1 MERSLRSSLLVFVTL
16 ALVYLVGPQTAE
28 AQQKPKIATAGART
42 GTKSAIKPQS
52 VAGCP
57 NNTGIVDSISVPVT
71 MSINLAVAI
80 PFPLNYD
87 ASFQL
92 QSENPAFVAAGD
104 KTQGFLPVVT
114 VPAGQ
119 TTSNVFALFGVS
131 VGSTKLDIIP
141 LSPGFI
147 TTSFPA
153 GAWDVNQSGGSASK
167 FVDANSPSAT
177 CRDNGSPNIS
187 QNGMLLAGCGTSVNG
202 VASDGA
208 TRLLMRTLAGLPG
221 TACYEITSTSDLDQG
236 TIETPLQV
244 TDSVN
249 GLNYAFSLYDAPANY
264 GDSTNSR
271 TVEVTFTFTPNIGN
285 GATTSFPAD
294 LTVLRPPVVLMH
306 GLWSKPSAWSG
317 DFVRND
323 NWHTT
328 VKGDYQSNNAA
339 HFQVNVPKVK
349 EAIDNALKQFRA
361 NMNAATQVDVI
372 GHSMGGILTRLYA
385 NSAQNTRVDNFN
397 LGDVHRIVTLDTP
410 HWGSTLANLLV
421 SLHTVAPGKVDLIGD
436 VIGSVTKGAVC
447 DLAENSPALQGLG
460 ATPVPGAALNASGG
474 TFPAYRTAIEN
485 ILTAN
490 VCTGWSFTI
499 PPHCTSRAFLFPQDR
514 VNGFRFQAENDQIV
528 GLTDQQGGVGGQ
540 NFPALVHTNVNSSPD
555 VANAAFA
562 LLDGL
567 TTNLPGTSF
576 PAADSTG
583 QGNPAMPPR
592 GVSGLGAAQDQNDY
606 MSQCRAGGPM
616 SQAATPPLSRGSLF
630 GAPAPSRPK
639 PSAPSPLVVITSP
652 TAGQTFAPGDTLTV
666 NVQVDPVSNAT
677 DVVIGMPPL
686 PLTGTTRLD
695 TMNFQGTAV
704 IPALAGPLVITPI
717 ALDAQQNEIQ
727 GAPIT
732 VNIVPAAVP
741 SQVAFAQRYF
751 YIDPS
756 VASEQLNLVGTYA
769 DGSMIDLT
777 SSVTG
782 TRYISSNLAVI
793 KVSPDGLVTVV
804 GAGLA
809 VVTGANGPAKDFAV
823 FVVENATTPLPP
835 LNLTPNF
842 TIQQSGYRLD
852 RVSGFF
858 VQTVTVTNTSR
869 LPIPGSGYLILSGL
883 PIGVTLVNKSG
894 VTANVLPGSSF
905 MTLPLSPDGRTLAPG
920 QSNTF
925 TLQFLD
931 PKRAAISYTWSVYRS
946 SAAP

>member
-1 MERSLRSSLLVFVTL
+1 MKRYVRSSLFVFAPL
-16 ALVYLVGPQTAE
+16 ALISLVGSQTAE
-28 AQQKPKIATAGART
+28 AQQKPQITTVGAKTSR
-42 GTKSAIKPQS
+42 KSAITPQS
-52 VAGCP
+52 VPGCP
-57 NNTGIVDSISVPVT
+57 NNTGIVNSISVPVT

-92 QSENPAFVAAGD
+92 RSENPAFVAAGD
-104 KTQGFLPVVT
+104 KSQGFLPVVT

-119 TTSNVFALFGVS
+119 TVSNAFALFGVS

-177 CRDNGSPNIS
+177 CRDDGSPDIS
-187 QNGMLLAGCGTSVNG
+187 QDGMKLAGCGTSVNG
-202 VASDGA
+202 VASDSA
-208 TRLLMRTLAGLPG
+208 TRLLLRTLAGLPG

-244 TDSVN
+244 TESVN

-264 GDSTNSR
+264 GDNSNSR

-285 GATTSFPAD
+285 GTTTSFPAD
-294 LTVLRPPVVLMH
+294 ITVLRPPVVLMH
-306 GLWSKPSAWSG
+306 GLWSDPTAWAG
-317 DFVRND
+317 VFFRND

-328 VKGDYQSNNAA
+328 VKGNYKSNNAA

-385 NSAQNTRVDNFN
+385 NSAQNTRIDNFN

-421 SLHTVAPGKVDLIGD
+421 SLHTVAPGKVDLIGEI
-436 VIGSVTKGAVC
+436 IGSVSKGAVC

-460 ATPVPGAALNASGG
+460 ATPVLGAALNASGG

-490 VCTGWSFTI
+490 VCNGWSFTL
-499 PPHCTSRAFLFPQDR
+499 PPHCTSHAFLFPQDR

-528 GLTDQQGGVGGQ
+528 GLIDQQGGIGGQ

-562 LLDGL
+562 LLDGPSM
-567 TTNLPGTSF
+567 NLPGTSF

-592 GVSGLGAAQDQNDY
+592 GVTGLGAAQDQTDY
-606 MSQCRAGGPM
+606 MSQCKPGGPM
-616 SQAATPPLSRGSLF
+616 SPASTLPLSDESLLA
-630 GAPAPSRPK
+630 APEQSQPK
-639 PSAPSPLVVITSP
+639 PSAASPLVVITSP

-666 NVQVDPVSNAT
+666 NVQVDPASNAT
-677 DVVIGMPPL
+677 DVVIGMPPI

-704 IPALAGPLVITPI
+704 IPVFAGPLVITPI
-717 ALDAQQNEIQ
+717 ALDAQQNEIE

-732 VNIVPAAVP
+732 VNIVPTAVP
-741 SQVAFAQRYF
+741 TQVAFAQRYY

-756 VASEQLNLVGTYA
+756 VASEQLNLVATYA
-769 DGSMIDLT
+769 DGSQIDLT

-782 TRYISSNLAVI
+782 TTYISSNPAVI
-793 KVSPDGLVTVV
+793 TVSPDGLVTVV
-804 GAGLA
+804 GAGFA
-809 VVTGANGPAKDFAV
+809 VVAGVNGPAKDFAV
-823 FVVENATTPLPP
+823 FVVENAATPLPP
-835 LNLTPNF
+835 QNLTPNF
-842 TIQQSGYRLD
+842 TIQQSGYRLN
-852 RVSGFF
+852 RVNGFF
-858 VQTVTVTNTSR
+858 VQTVVVTNTSS
-869 LPIPGSGYLILSGL
+869 LPIPGSVYLILSGL
-883 PIGVTLVNKSG
+883 PNGVTLVNQSG

-931 PKRAAISYTWSVYRS
+931 PQRVAISYSSSVYRS